1 MILANIIANGEDDF
15 VCDMAE
21 TYGILNYQELSPSL
35 VATLCLGLPNDSRTK
50 MRIAKQKY
58 SLTEM
63 LLFLIVDG
71 LNIQIWQKTKDGAK
85 GRNKPESLFKKMLG
99 LDKKAKDELE
109 SFTDVDDFEKW
120 YKEKHHG

>member
-21 TYGILNYQELSPSL
+21 TYGILNYKELSPML
-35 VATLCLGLPNDSRTK
+35 VATLCCGLPDESRTK
-50 MRIAKQKY
+50 KRISKQKY

-63 LLFLIVDG
+63 LMFLLIDG
-71 LNIQIWQKTKDGAK
+71 VNILIWQRSKDGSK
-85 GRNKPESLFKKMLG
+85 GRNKPESLYQKMLG
-99 LDKKAKDELE
+99 IDKKAKDELE
-109 SFTDVDDFEKW
+109 AFTSVDDFEKW